1 VLHTR
6 RELMQRIKDPLTID
20 VLEKLQWYFETRD
33 LRKRY
38 TIGGCELE
46 GIREIEK
53 QSLAELIETTQ
64 EWLRPTNAHK
74 TLKNRSTVSKPEL

>member
-1 VLHTR
+1 
-6 RELMQRIKDPLTID
+6 MQRIKDPLTID

-38 TIGGCELE
+38 TVGGCELD
-46 GIREIEK
+46 GIKEIEK
-53 QSLAELIETTQ
+53 EALLELINMTQ

-74 TLKNRSTVSKPEL
+74 ALNNRKSTPEPQL